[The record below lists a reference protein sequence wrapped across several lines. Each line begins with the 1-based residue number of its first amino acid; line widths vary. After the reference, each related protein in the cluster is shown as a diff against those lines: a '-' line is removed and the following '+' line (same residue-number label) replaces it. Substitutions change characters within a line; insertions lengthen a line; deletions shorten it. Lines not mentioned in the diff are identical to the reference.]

1 MRKIISL
8 LFAVSLVTVF
18 LVSTASSADL
28 DLKRLLLFYPCDEG
42 GGEILKDASGRG
54 FDASLPKAKWEA
66 GVFDKAIRLQKTNS
80 EVKGDI
86 ISSVGKTGEIS
97 MMCWVNMSAHST
109 YNGLISIEAPEAGC
123 CEFRLMI
130 DPSKN
135 PFWNAGRHSDKKLG
149 NFAFELK
156 KWYHYA
162 MVANGDVTKI
172 YVDGKFVGEQV
183 EGFKLPEFK
192 DVTIYVGTGEKPG
205 TWTVEDLAMDEI
217 MIWNKALDEKEMKIV
232 MQGSKIF
239 MAVDAN
245 SKLATTWGNLKAY

>member
-1 MRKIISL
+1 MKK
-8 LFAVSLVTVF
+8 VF
-18 LVSTASSADL
+18 LILLTNSIMTMFLISTASAANL

-42 GGEILKDASGRG
+42 GGEVLKDASGRG
-54 FDASLPKAKWEA
+54 FDAALPKAKWEA

-97 MMCWVNMSAHST
+97 MMCWVNMTVHTT

-130 DPSKN
+130 DPTKN
-135 PFWNAGRHSDKKLG
+135 PFWDAGRHADKKLG

-162 MVANGDVTKI
+162 MAANGEVTKI
-172 YVDGKFVGEQV
+172 YVDGKFIGEQV
-183 EGFKLPEFK
+183 ESFKLPTFK
-192 DVTIYVGTGEKPG
+192 EVTIYVGTGEAPG

-217 MIWNKALDEKEMKIV
+217 MIWDKALDEKEMKMV
-232 MQGSKIF
+232 MEGSKVF
-239 MAVDAN
+239 MAVN
-245 SKLATTWGNLKAY
+245 TSGKLATTWAGLKK